1 MQNRGKVT
9 DHMGRNL
16 PSHKNTKILGAGAA
30 KRNVSSKSINRK
42 YITVSKGQKI
52 RSLQVNSRKLQAS
65 ERRCYERITY
75 VVRRNASSSQRNK
88 YSVVIKEDTWKKRY
102 LQSQKEIDEHVTVVK
117 EKDKKKQKNRG
128 FVKDAALSAAKG
140 EIEAQEGGVELLDT
154 TETLK
159 SVTQGTISLTKTT
172 VQTGKAVFQSGKE
185 TVVFIKNKIT
195 NQTDQ
200 QETSKGQKLS
210 AGRRNVSRQLQPVRR
225 RDGVRSREAYKKRK
239 NINQFRKKSD
249 RGNTKIKNKVSRRQ
263 DSTGNVGKDIVKGT
277 EMSKSSKLPVSKRE
291 VSRQSQPP
299 RKMAG
304 VRSRE
309 EYTER
314 KNTHQSRKQP
324 DKRNTKREERKN
336 RDKQRKESIARK
348 RMLTYIQNKT
358 SQNPEKQDSIGN
370 VAKDIVKGKAKQ
382 FGKNVASAFGKK
394 ILFYL
399 ASAFGGLFVIMMPII
414 VIVAFFYSS
423 PLAIF
428 FPGDDNSETIQDVL
442 AGYYTEFCDQVEKEK
457 ETDGYDRITL
467 KSATGEVDIEVSK
480 SNYKDVLCVFAE
492 KYGYDL
498 QIADVSKEVK
508 ESLKKVFDDMNSY
521 SINVTTSTTTNKKG
535 EQIQKKIK
543 TITIT
548 QKNWK
553 DMVKEYDFDKESK
566 KELKELLAYADELG
580 IEGGEDEDYS
590 IYAGT
595 DSCIDGMVYDNPQAP
610 IYHGSCAKIAKK
622 TKNYI
627 RPILKTKG
635 MEPYIDIIVSMV
647 QQESTFGKGDN
658 ANWMQ
663 VNGYDGEAGMASVKA
678 GIDHFE
684 GLIKKCETK
693 KITDIKVLVQSYNF
707 GTGYIDFV
715 KENGGKD
722 TLFLQESFQYK
733 KSPDGHYGTK
743 GYSLSVMSR
752 VKGQEPKITVMPL
765 YYQWD
770 SRWSLVPYG
779 TSTIGKGGCGIC
791 SSAMVVSYWTGKAV
805 TPPELVEWA
814 YIYHTP
820 QGSSHALYAAVA
832 KHYNLRYKDLGL
844 SKESMVD
851 ELKKGHTVIA
861 SMGPGEFTGNSH
873 LIVLRTI
880 EKGKIRVNDPN
891 DNSNKNHAN
900 KKYTPDAIHNE
911 AQHYWSIYK

>member
-30 KRNVSSKSINRK
+30 RRNVSSNSINRK
-42 YITVSKGQKI
+42 YVTVSKGKKI
-52 RSLQVNSRKLQAS
+52 RSLQVNSRKLKER
-65 ERRCYERITY
+65 ERRYQKSISTIL
-75 VVRRNASSSQRNK
+75 RRDAFTKKRNRP
-88 YSVVIKEDTWKKRY
+88 SLRIKEGIWRDKYIRRQSYFTKHVTAPEVKNKEKEKQRGFVEDVAIAAV
-102 LQSQKEIDEHVTVVK
+102 QGEVESQKGEIELLGIDENLKSGIQGTILQRQVDDYVTIVK
-117 EKDKKKQKNRG
+117 VKKQKDRG
-128 FVKDAALSAAKG
+128 FVKDAALAAAKG
-140 EIEAQEGGVELLDT
+140 EIESQKGGVEVLDAAG
-154 TETLK
+154 TLK
-159 SVTQGTISLTKTT
+159 SGTQGTLSLAKTT
-172 VQTGKAVFQSGKE
+172 IQTGKTVYQSGKE
-185 TVVFIKNKIT
+185 TAVFIGNTIVDHRDK
-195 NQTDQ
+195 
-200 QETSKGQKLS
+200 QETSKKPQ
-210 AGRRNVSRQLQPVRR
+210 
-225 RDGVRSREAYKKRK
+225 
-239 NINQFRKKSD
+239 
-249 RGNTKIKNKVSRRQ
+249 
-263 DSTGNVGKDIVKGT
+263 
-277 EMSKSSKLPVSKRE
+277 LPVAKRDI
-291 VSRQSQPP
+291 SRQSQPS

-314 KNTHQSRKQP
+314 KNIHQFRKQS
-324 DKRNTKREERKN
+324 DKGNTKREERKD

-414 VIVAFFYSS
+414 VIIALFYSS

-457 ETDGYDRITL
+457 ETEEYDRVTV

-521 SINVTTSTTTNKKG
+521 SIDITTNTTTNKKG
-535 EQIQKKIK
+535 EQVQKKIK

-553 DMVKEYDFDKESK
+553 DMVEEYHFDKESK

-627 RPILKTKG
+627 RPILKKKG

-663 VNGYDGEAGMASVKA
+663 VNGYNGEAGMASVKA

-707 GTGYIDFV
+707 GTGYIDFA

-791 SSAMVVSYWTGKAV
+791 SSAMVVSYWTGKSV
-805 TPPELVEWA
+805 TPPKLVEWA

-861 SMGPGEFTGNSH
+861 SMGPGEFTSNSH

-880 EKGKIRVNDPN
+880 KKGKIRVNDPN

-900 KKYTPDAIHNE
+900 KKYTPDAIHSE
-911 AQHYWSIYK
+911 AKHYWSIYK

>member
-9 DHMGRNL
+9 GSMGRNI
-16 PSHKNTKILGAGAA
+16 PSHKNRKTLGVTR
-30 KRNVSSKSINRK
+30 RNVSSKSVHKNYMLVSRGRRIKNIKIDSRKLEGSERK
-42 YITVSKGQKI
+42 YYKKVAYVTRRNLSSPKEQKIKGLSINSRGVKGWKQKYDKRTSDVLHRDYVIVSKGKRI
-52 RSLQVNSRKLQAS
+52 RSLKVNNSRKLKGA
-65 ERRCYERITY
+65 ERECYKKIAY
-75 VVRRNASSSQRNK
+75 VVHRNVSSSKRRK
-88 YSVVIKEDTWKKRY
+88 YFVVIKEDVRKKRH
-102 LQSQKEIDEHVTVVK
+102 LQKQVDDCVTIVK
-117 EKDKKKQKNRG
+117 VKHQKNRG
-128 FVKDAALSAAKG
+128 FVKDVALAAAKG
-140 EIEAQEGGVELLDT
+140 EVESQEGGVELLDAAG
-154 TETLK
+154 TLK
-159 SVTQGTISLTKTT
+159 ASTQGTLSLAKTT
-172 VQTGKAVFQSGKE
+172 VQTGKTVYQSGKE
-185 TVVFIKNKIT
+185 TAVLIGNTIANHKDK
-195 NQTDQ
+195 
-200 QETSKGQKLS
+200 QETT
-210 AGRRNVSRQLQPVRR
+210 
-225 RDGVRSREAYKKRK
+225 KKP
-239 NINQFRKKSD
+239 Q
-249 RGNTKIKNKVSRRQ
+249 
-263 DSTGNVGKDIVKGT
+263 
-277 EMSKSSKLPVSKRE
+277 LPVAKRDI
-291 VSRQSQPP
+291 SRQSQPSG
-299 RKMAG
+299 KMAG

-314 KNTHQSRKQP
+314 KNIHHFRKRP
-324 DKRNTKREERKN
+324 DGGKTKREESKS

-370 VAKDIVKGKAKQ
+370 MAKDIVKGKVKQ
-382 FGKNVASAFGKK
+382 FGKNVATAFGKK
-394 ILFYL
+394 VLFYL
-399 ASAFGGLFVIMMPII
+399 ASAFGGLLVITMPII
-414 VIVAFFYSS
+414 VIVALFYSS
-423 PLAIF
+423 PLAMF
-428 FPGDDNSETIQDVL
+428 FPGDDNSETIQSVL
-442 AGYYTEFCDQVEKEK
+442 EEYYTEFCNEVEKEK
-457 ETDGYDRITL
+457 GTDGYDKITV
-467 KSATGEVDIEVSK
+467 KSATGEVDAEVSK

-498 QIADVSKEVK
+498 QIADVSREVK
-508 ESLKKVFDDMNSY
+508 ESLKIVFDDMNYY
-521 SINVTTSTTTNKKG
+521 SINVTTKTTTNKKG
-535 EQIQKKIK
+535 EQVQKKIK

-553 DMVKEYDFDKESK
+553 DMVEEYKFDKESK
-566 KELKELLAYADELG
+566 KELKELLAYANEFG
-580 IEGGEDEDYS
+580 IEGDEDEDYS
-590 IYAGT
+590 SYAGT
-595 DSCIDGMVYDNPQAP
+595 DVCIDGKVYDNPKSP
-610 IYHGSCAKIAKK
+610 IYKGSCAKIAKK

-627 RPILKTKG
+627 RPILKKKG

-678 GIDHFE
+678 GIAHFE
-684 GLIKKCETK
+684 GLLKKCETK

-707 GTGYIDFV
+707 GAAYIDFA

-722 TLFLQESFQYK
+722 SLFLQESFQYK
-733 KSPDGHYGTK
+733 QSEDGHYGTR

-752 VKGQEPKITVMPL
+752 VEGQEPKITEMPL

-770 SRWSLVPYG
+770 SRWNFVSYG

-791 SSAMVVSYWTGKAV
+791 SSAMVVSYWTGKSV
-805 TPPELVEWA
+805 TPPKLVEWA

-832 KHYNLRYKDLGL
+832 EHYNLRYKDLGV

-861 SMGPGEFTGNSH
+861 SMGPGEFTSNSH

-900 KKYTPDAIHNE
+900 KKYTPSAIHSE
-911 AQHYWSIYK
+911 AKHYWSIYK